1 MEVKSFILNA
11 KLVKKIVLIHLE
23 YENNNNKCKVAGQ
36 KPNET
41 QSAHENEEEE
51 DEEKIPR
58 NERTKN
64 ATEKQLRI

>member
-1 MEVKSFILNA
+1 MKIIIINA
-11 KLVKKIVLIHLE
+11 KLLGK
-23 YENNNNKCKVAGQ
+23 

-64 ATEKQLRI
+64 ATEK